1 MALKQ
6 KERIVKM
13 RCEGANVAISLDG
26 LKVRN
31 AYTKKG
37 ECFCKIK
44 ARDPHAAKKEAPD
57 PYIQFMATT
66 IGVQAKICKFAL
78 MRYKA
83 RKVLPKQSELIH
95 IRFVATSGGGV
106 QELRDLQR
114 GPKRGHCRY
123 LGRCSKG
130 A

>member
-1 MALKQ
+1 MTTQRKENVFAKQ
-6 KERIVKM
+6 K
-13 RCEGANVAISLDG
+13 AL
-26 LKVRN
+26 
-31 AYTKKG
+31 
-37 ECFCKIK
+37 
-44 ARDPHAAKKEAPD
+44 DPHVAKKEAPD

-66 IGVQAKICKFAL
+66 IRVHAKICKFAL
-78 MRYKA
+78 MRCKA

-114 GPKRGHCRY
+114 GPKRVHRRD

>member
-1 MALKQ
+1 MTTQRKENVFAKQ
-6 KERIVKM
+6 K
-13 RCEGANVAISLDG
+13 AL
-26 LKVRN
+26 
-31 AYTKKG
+31 
-37 ECFCKIK
+37 
-44 ARDPHAAKKEAPD
+44 DPHVAKKEAPD

-66 IGVQAKICKFAL
+66 IRVHAKICKFAL
-78 MRYKA
+78 MRCKA

-95 IRFVATSGGGV
+95 IRFVATNVGL

-114 GPKRGHCRY
+114 GPKRVHWRD